1 MSDCTQDKEPPYAEP
16 HVRWCERSENE
27 SRKITTSFSSYSI
40 CFQVMRGESD
50 IRKWQL
56 VRWIGV

>member
-1 MSDCTQDKEPPYAEP
+1 MFGDIGDGFQAEIYKIDSRGAKSP
-16 HVRWCERSENE
+16 QSELGYIAPD
-27 SRKITTSFSSYSI
+27 SLFC
-40 CFQVMRGESD
+40 CFQVMRDQRD